1 MNINKVRFAGNIGSI
16 KSSAMPDGTAVANLR
31 VAATKRFKGRDGSQQ
46 EKTTW
51 MTVTAF
57 GRRAEVISQYF
68 QKGDPIYVEGELDI
82 NVWEDEAKQKRQS
95 VQINIREFHFVGN
108 RQSAASQPAA
118 QPQGAPAPA
127 GNGFDDFDDDI
138 PF

>member
-1 MNINKVRFAGNIGSI
+1 MHINKVRFAGNIGSI
-16 KSSAMPDGTAVANLR
+16 KSSAMPDGTAVTNLR
-31 VAATKRFKGRDGSQQ
+31 IASTKRFKGRDGSKQ

-51 MTVTAF
+51 MTAAAF

-68 QKGDPIYVEGELDI
+68 QKGEPIYVEGELDI
-82 NVWEDEAKQKRQS
+82 NFWEDDAKQKHQS
-95 VQINIREFHFVGN
+95 VQINVREFHFVGN
-108 RQSAASQPAA
+108 RQSASGQSSA
-118 QPQGAPAPA
+118 QQQGAPAPA

>member
-16 KSSAMPDGTAVANLR
+16 KSSAMPDGTAVTNLR
-31 VAATKRFKGRDGSQQ
+31 IASTKRFKGRDGSKQ

-51 MTVTAF
+51 MTAAAF

-82 NVWEDEAKQKRQS
+82 NFWEDDAKQKHQS
-95 VQINIREFHFVGN
+95 VQINVREFHFVGN
-108 RQSAASQPAA
+108 RQSASGQSSA
-118 QPQGAPAPA
+118 QQQGAPAPA
-127 GNGFDDFDDDI
+127 GSGFDDFDDDI